1 MCIHCTS
8 LPLQNDFHGSDLRQ
22 WKNVYVTHIV
32 DFKEYPGIGLKGTLF
47 LTEHETKLLIHWVPD
62 PDQDDSLPSNLR
74 KGYEID
80 VRDLKHLICRRLPGF
95 RYRALYLVLKN
106 NNNYGPFEFRTGGAT
121 EFIKTLGEAAILTR
135 SENDKTL
142 YHIRP
147 RPPQPF
153 TSLYQ
158 LPSTSSQGKPK
169 SIPEAGILGNN
180 ALYEVGASLRQM
192 SKKVSAPLNTFLDTI
207 LTPSQGVVAGERL
220 DMVGTGYNNP
230 YFGYSQNSASS
241 ERLRT
246 TEDNDFAVV
255 DVRPTPI
262 PLPDIPS
269 VRRSDPLGVD
279 QWKRHLDPYGRVT
292 CVEKL
297 RKTIFEGGVSSVL
310 RPLLWKYLLGYY
322 LWDNTA
328 EENEKRRVEKHR
340 EYHALKK
347 FWKEMSHDRLVR
359 FSLFRDRK
367 CYIDKDVPRTDR
379 KTAFFR
385 DDSGGNLTRLY
396 DILITYTIY
405 NMDFGY
411 FQGMNDLLALILY
424 VIQQEEDA
432 FWCFVGL
439 MERLESNFDGNLNA
453 VREQFYQLFELVE
466 VLDPDFSDYLEL
478 SFVFSSSFLQAIWSE
493 HLTKNFHI
501 FFAASVLLMQ
511 RHIIM
516 ERNYDANCI
525 LKHVNDLSFNI
536 PLEPALNCA
545 TGYFQQL
552 DQVSNSLPKSV
563 RAILEGPSLST
574 SIHAACQRGTSAS
587 GETSPRIDYT
597 WGLLNDELEDLM
609 ANEEEQDADSIAS
622 PPSLMIPIP
631 HSSPPPQEFGA
642 SSTDQRNPPTVTKPL

>member
-1 MCIHCTS
+1 MS
-8 LPLQNDFHGSDLRQ
+8 LSLQNDFHGNDLRQ

-62 PDQDDSLPSNLR
+62 PDQDDSLPNNLR

-158 LPSTSSQGKPK
+158 LPSTSENDKTLYHIRPRPPQPFTSLYQLPSTSSQGKPK

-207 LTPSQGVVAGERL
+207 LTPSQSVVAGVRL
-220 DMVGTGYNNP
+220 DAVGTGYNNP
-230 YFGYSQNSASS
+230 HFGYSQTAASS

-262 PLPDIPS
+262 PLPDVPS
-269 VRRSDPLGVD
+269 VRRSDPLNVD

-328 EENEKRRVEKHR
+328 EENEKRRMEK
-340 EYHALKK
+340 
-347 FWKEMSHDRLVR
+347 
-359 FSLFRDRK
+359 
-367 CYIDKDVPRTDR
+367 
-379 KTAFFR
+379 
-385 DDSGGNLTRLY
+385 
-396 DILITYTIY
+396 
-405 NMDFGY
+405 
-411 FQGMNDLLALILY
+411 Q
-424 VIQQEEDA
+424 
-432 FWCFVGL
+432 
-439 MERLESNFDGNLNA
+439 
-453 VREQFYQLFELVE
+453 
-466 VLDPDFSDYLEL
+466 
-478 SFVFSSSFLQAIWSE
+478 
-493 HLTKNFHI
+493 
-501 FFAASVLLMQ
+501 
-511 RHIIM
+511 
-516 ERNYDANCI
+516 
-525 LKHVNDLSFNI
+525 
-536 PLEPALNCA
+536 
-545 TGYFQQL
+545 
-552 DQVSNSLPKSV
+552 
-563 RAILEGPSLST
+563 
-574 SIHAACQRGTSAS
+574 
-587 GETSPRIDYT
+587 
-597 WGLLNDELEDLM
+597 
-609 ANEEEQDADSIAS
+609 
-622 PPSLMIPIP
+622 
-631 HSSPPPQEFGA
+631 
-642 SSTDQRNPPTVTKPL
+642 